1 MPSLEHAILAAIAD
15 HRYKPLKPKVLARKL
30 RIDDY
35 DAFKIA
41 LKKLLKQGRI
51 ELGKSQT
58 IQPAGP
64 LGTIVGAF
72 RKTQGG
78 FGFVR
83 PQAEAG
89 KIGPDIYIPQEA
101 VGDAS
106 TGDEVQVRITK
117 KTTTGKL
124 GPRGQIVRVVARA
137 TRNFVGVYFEREGES
152 FVRVDGNVFSHS
164 IFVGDP
170 GAKGAKP
177 DDKVVL
183 EMVRFPSPE
192 ERGEGVIVEILGPK
206 GKPGVDTLSIIRA
219 LGLPDEFP
227 EDVLE
232 EARLVAKEWDEKNL
246 TGREDFTDWLTI
258 TIDPVTARDF
268 DDAISLT
275 QDTKSKHWILGVHI
289 ADVGHFAPL
298 GSALDREARKR
309 ATSVYLPQRV
319 LPMFPEILSNGLA
332 SLQEGKT
339 RFVKSAIIEYTAQ
352 GQVVGTRFA
361 NGVIRTT
368 KRFAYEQV
376 SEILGKPKGTTA
388 EDLGVLPEVLDLLH
402 KGRELAMILHARRL
416 KRGSLELSMP
426 EVELEYDNEGKVS
439 GGHFRVHD
447 VSHQIIEEFMLAANE
462 AVATALDEREV
473 YFLRRVH
480 PSPDETKLETF
491 AEFVRILGYKVKRE
505 TDRFT
510 LQRVLQQSAERPEKH
525 AVHYALL
532 RSLKQAKY
540 SPEKD
545 DHFALAMENYCHFT
559 SPIRRYP
566 DLTVHRQLDQLIKRG
581 RVSSNFDEMTSL
593 GDHCSKMERRA
604 ETAERELVKHK
615 MLVYMSSRIGTQLS
629 AIVTGV
635 ADYGF
640 YAQAEDLPVE
650 GLVHISNLPD
660 DYYYF
665 EDASYSLVGQRLG
678 KHFRLGDKVKVEVV
692 RVDLTRRQMDFRVI
706 SSVARTVPPLPP
718 QERRPKN
725 HRRREEDNGSADRAR
740 KRKGKRRSE

>member
-1 MPSLEHAILAAIAD
+1 MPSHEHAILAAIAD
-15 HRYKPLKPKVLARKL
+15 PRYKPLKPKALARKL
-30 RIDDY
+30 RIEDY
-35 DAFKIA
+35 ESFKTA
-41 LKKLLKQGRI
+41 VKKLLKLGRI
-51 ELGKSQT
+51 ELGQGQT
-58 IQPAGP
+58 IRQIGP
-64 LGTIVGAF
+64 LGSIVGIF
-72 RKTQGG
+72 RKTGGG

-83 PQAEAG
+83 PHPEDG
-89 KIGPDIYIPQEA
+89 KVGPEIYIPQES

-106 TGDEVQVRITK
+106 TGDEVQVRISK
-117 KTTTGKL
+117 KTTKGKL
-124 GPRGQIVRVVARA
+124 GPRGQIVRVMARS
-137 TRNFVGVYFEREGES
+137 TRTFVGVYFEREGES
-152 FVRVDGNVFSHS
+152 FVRVDGNVFAHS
-164 IFVGDP
+164 IYVGDP

-177 DDKVVL
+177 DDKVVV

-192 ERGEGVIVEILGPK
+192 ERGEGVIVEILGSK

-232 EARLVAKEWDEKNL
+232 EARVVAREWDEKDL
-246 TGREDFTDWLTI
+246 HGREDFTDWLTI
-258 TIDPVTARDF
+258 TIDPITARDF

-275 QDTKSKHWILGVHI
+275 QDKKSKHWILGVHI

-339 RFVKSAIIEYTAQ
+339 RFVKSAIIEYTPL

-361 NGVIRTT
+361 NAAIRTS

-376 SEILGKPKGTTA
+376 SEILAKPEGTTA
-388 EDLGVLPEVLDLLH
+388 EEMGITPEVLDLVH
-402 KGRELAMILHARRL
+402 KGRDLATILHERRV
-416 KRGSLELSMP
+416 KRGALELSMP
-426 EVELEYDNEGKVS
+426 EVELEYDNEGRVS

-447 VSHQIIEEFMLAANE
+447 ISHRIIEEFMLAANE

-491 AEFVRILGYKVKRE
+491 AGFARILGYKIKRE
-505 TDRFT
+505 TDRFS
-510 LQRVLQQSAERPEKH
+510 LQRILQQSAERPERH

-545 DHFALAMENYCHFT
+545 DHYALAMENYCHFT

-581 RVSSNFDEMTSL
+581 RVSSNFEEMVGI

-604 ETAERELVKHK
+604 EMAERELVKHK
-615 MLVYMSSRIGTQLS
+615 MLVYMSSRIGTHLT

-635 ADYGF
+635 AEYGF
-640 YAQAEDLPVE
+640 YAQAEQLPVE

-665 EDASYSLVGQRLG
+665 DQASYALVGQRLG
-678 KHFRLGDKVKVEVV
+678 KRFRLGDKVKVEVA
-692 RVDLTRRQMDFRVI
+692 RVDLTRRQMDLRVLG
-706 SSVARTVPPLPP
+706 SVARSVPPLPP
-718 QERRPKN
+718 QERRPKK
-725 HRRREEDNGSADRAR
+725 RRPRDDASAGEGPPRR
-740 KRKGKRRSE
+740 RKGKRRD